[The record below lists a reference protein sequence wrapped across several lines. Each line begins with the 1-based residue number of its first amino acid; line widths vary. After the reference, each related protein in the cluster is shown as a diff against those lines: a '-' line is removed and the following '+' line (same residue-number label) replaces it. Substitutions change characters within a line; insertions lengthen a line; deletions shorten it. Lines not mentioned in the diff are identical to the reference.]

1 MKLIL
6 RNTHTHTH
14 THTHKNTLPA
24 LFRPAANEARRDAI
38 GRRWRR
44 RLAATSFAL
53 AAVSWLAPDHLR
65 FHLVFIGF
73 LLSGRIQSSWTG
85 FYRVLMGF
93 TGFYRALM
101 GFSGFY
107 RVFPGYISV
116 LVFFFGVF
124 NVFCF
129 LNGARWVVSNSNV
142 F

>member
-1 MKLIL
+1 
-6 RNTHTHTH
+6 
-14 THTHKNTLPA
+14 
-24 LFRPAANEARRDAI
+24 
-38 GRRWRR
+38 
-44 RLAATSFAL
+44 
-53 AAVSWLAPDHLR
+53 
-65 FHLVFIGF
+65 
-73 LLSGRIQSSWTG
+73 
-85 FYRVLMGF
+85 
-93 TGFYRALM
+93 M